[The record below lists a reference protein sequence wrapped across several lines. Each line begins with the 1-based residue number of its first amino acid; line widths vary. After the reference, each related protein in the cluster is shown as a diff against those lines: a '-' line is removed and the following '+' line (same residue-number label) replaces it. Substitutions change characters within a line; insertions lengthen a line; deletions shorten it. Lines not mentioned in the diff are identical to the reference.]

1 MLFENLKT
9 KERELD
15 NLAFD
20 QHIELM
26 SQLREKREEL
36 GWSQTKAGSYMGTTY
51 QTVAR
56 MERISYTCNAVNFLK
71 YANILGFNVVLVPM
85 DEEGTYDNKD

>member
-9 KERELD
+9 RERQLD
-15 NLAFD
+15 NFAFE

-36 GWSQTKAGSYMGTTY
+36 GWSQTMAGSYMGTTY
-51 QTVAR
+51 QTIAR
-56 MERISYTCNAVNFLK
+56 MERIGYTCNAVNFLK
-71 YANILGFNVVLVPM
+71 YANILGFNVVLVPI
-85 DEEGTYDNKD
+85 DGEGIHVSQD